1 MNVDLVRTR
10 AVARKEFREYRNN
23 RFIVTTM
30 VVLPVIFLI
39 LPMAGLF
46 RLGDH
51 AAATAVRAQVGSALL
66 LLLLTPVIIP
76 ATIAAYSVVGE
87 REQGTLE
94 PVLTTPVTREELL
107 LGKAAAA
114 LIPAV
119 GIAYVLFTV
128 MVLAVRAGASHLVV
142 DAVWQP
148 PNFIAQALFAPLLA
162 GWAIWVG
169 MAISARSSDARVA
182 QQLSTL
188 ASLPVLGITALM
200 SFQVIQPSVRVAI
213 ILAAVLLA
221 INGVAWRVVSA
232 MFDRERL
239 VTGSSAEGP
248 ATGDVVPWSPPQ
260 GDS

>member
-1 MNVDLVRTR
+1 VNVGRIR
-10 AVARKEFREYRNN
+10 AVARKEFREYRGN
-23 RFIVTTM
+23 RFIIVTM

-39 LPMAGLF
+39 VPMTGLF
-46 RLGDH
+46 RINAH
-51 AAATAVRAQVGSALL
+51 STATAVRAQVGSALL

-107 LGKAAAA
+107 VGKAIAA
-114 LIPAV
+114 LLPAV
-119 GIAYVLFTV
+119 GIAYAFFTI
-128 MVLAVRAGASHLVV
+128 MVLAVRAGASQVVV
-142 DAVWQP
+142 DAIWQA
-148 PNFIAQALFAPLLA
+148 PNFLAQALFAPLLA

-169 MAISARSSDARVA
+169 MAISARTSDMRVA

-188 ASLPVLGITALM
+188 ASLPALGITALM
-200 SFQVIQPSVRVAI
+200 SFQVITPSVRVAI

-221 INGVAWRVVSA
+221 INGVAWRAVSA

-239 VTGSSAEGP
+239 ITGSSAERP
-248 ATGDVVPWSPPQ
+248 AE
-260 GDS
+260 